1 MKKLSLILAALLTLS
16 LFAACKKTN
25 EDPKTSGDQS
35 STPTA
40 SSSVKND
47 TEPKGTTEPAKTEPK
62 DTDPPATS
70 DTTPAKTQNTAIPA
84 AKSYDIPKATN
95 APKIDGTLDED
106 EWKDA
111 LEIILDNT
119 NTIEVFGSGAVC
131 QNGIFRYLWDDSGL
145 YVSMEVTDSVACK
158 TKHVAGNGSYNNY
171 DAVQLA
177 IYTDTN
183 CTALEAGKLFFFSL
197 TPEASDG
204 KPYIGEHFIYS
215 DGNSGKDVPDALIA
229 SSKTENGYIIECRI
243 DAAAFAK
250 GNIEIKKGTTLVIA
264 NVILDNDNKKQGLFV
279 DTAWSD
285 APNTNSYNLV
295 G

>member
-1 MKKLSLILAALLTLS
+1 M
-16 LFAACKKTN
+16 
-25 EDPKTSGDQS
+25 
-35 STPTA
+35 
-40 SSSVKND
+40 
-47 TEPKGTTEPAKTEPK
+47 
-62 DTDPPATS
+62 
-70 DTTPAKTQNTAIPA
+70 
-84 AKSYDIPKATN
+84 
-95 APKIDGTLDED
+95 
-106 EWKDA
+106 
-111 LEIILDNT
+111 
-119 NTIEVFGSGAVC
+119 
-131 QNGIFRYLWDDSGL
+131 
-145 YVSMEVTDSVACK
+145 
-158 TKHVAGNGSYNNY
+158 AGNGSYNNY

-183 CTALEAGKLFFFSL
+183 CTVLEAGKLFFFSL

-215 DGNSGKDVPDALIA
+215 DGNSGKDVPDAIIA

-250 GNIEIKKGTTLVIA
+250 GNIEIKKGTKLLIA